1 MRLVRPSSPS
11 SATITGPVIE
21 TLPTYSSGSTYALN
35 DRVLTTDVSTG
46 FEYIYESA
54 QAANT
59 GHALTDPAWWILVSA
74 ANPWRMFDNVSSSQ
88 TTSLTGSIVAVF
100 SPDTIANTVALLN
113 IVGST
118 AEVKVT
124 VSGTTVYDETKS
136 LTSAGDGVTD
146 WYQYFFGDLSQR
158 TDVLFAD
165 LPSYSGQQV
174 TVTLTGTG
182 TVAIGTL
189 AVGYGYYLGDTQ
201 YGAGVGITDFSRK
214 VVDDF
219 GNYQIVKRAFSKRG
233 SFTFR
238 TQNSQIDALA
248 NLLPQFRA
256 EAAVW
261 IGADD
266 YASTYIFGFYKD
278 WNITIQYVS
287 HSVVTLEIEGLT

>member
-11 SATITGPVIE
+11 SATITGPVVE
-21 TLPTYSSGSTYALN
+21 TLPTYSTGTTYALA

-54 QAANT
+54 QASNLNNP
-59 GHALTDPAWWILVSA
+59 LTDPAWWILVSA

-88 TTSLTGSIVAVF
+88 TTSATGSIVAVF

-113 IVGST
+113 VVGST

-124 VSGTTVYDETKS
+124 VAGVTVYDETKS

-146 WYQYFFGDLSQR
+146 WYQYFFGDFQQR

-165 LPSYSGQQV
+165 LPSYAGQQV
-174 TVTLTGTG
+174 TVTFTGTG

-201 YGAGVGITDFSRK
+201 YGAGVGIIDYSRK
-214 VVDDF
+214 VADAF
-219 GNYQIVKRAFSKRG
+219 GNFQIVQRTFSKRG

-238 TQNSQIDALA
+238 TPNSQVDALA

-256 EAAVW
+256 TAAVW

-266 YASTYIFGFYKD
+266 FASTYIYGFYKD
-278 WNITIQYVS
+278 WNIAIQYVND
-287 HSVVTLEIEGLT
+287 SVCTIEIEGLT